1 MGINVDTISE
11 RLLKIIED
19 VSKNME
25 EMDHGLQGIVKT
37 MTTTVG
43 KLEVL
48 DKHIEL
54 QTKSHDFWM
63 KQRDKELKIKQTLL
77 DIESKLS
84 AQKFRQKMDLD
95 RQHEEGVQRNIRLR
109 HNLNEMNA
117 SFSSVTRMLHG
128 VSLSGGAG
136 MLGGNAMGLVQK
148 QMGISKM
155 ERSIADKAAELARLG
170 RDFASPIKSEQEKA
184 EIGEEMHFL
193 KQAKKQEEQTLE
205 GEKQS
210 PHGQLLENNKHLKSM
225 AQRME
230 GVGNWIGKN
239 KTGIIISAASLGI
252 LVGLFKKMLS
262 VSPMLQKMLEL
273 MNLTFGLILRPFGD
287 FLGFILRPIA
297 MMFLASVMPFFKEAY
312 PLLAELGT
320 ALGGKLAELLKGEID
335 PIEFL
340 KSILNLTFTAITPQ
354 SVLAWVFG
362 SPEEK
367 AENQEGAVGAL
378 AGTAAVAA
386 LPAAYVGT
394 KATAAVMR
402 KGMGLFGFGGNT
414 PKPTTPTPKMPSSG
428 TVKGAPLGQ
437 TSGSSS
443 GSGSGSNSALKR
455 LNSLKNMIPKSL
467 QNIAPQ
473 ILKHPAFNLALKKA
487 PLLGTALML
496 GSVGMGLWRTI
507 VGEEEYQK
515 LYKELEWM
523 GGAQD
528 LFMSEQK
535 LMAEGQDTFNSVDP
549 MYGGGMS
556 NKYGES
562 TTSSNGVITYNINN
576 TTNIGTVAKE
586 VDESELQQKLDQR
599 INEFGYMSG

>member
-25 EMDHGLQGIVKT
+25 EMDHGLQGVAKA
-37 MTTTVG
+37 MTNTVG

-54 QTKSHDFWM
+54 QKNSHDFWM
-63 KQRDKELKIKQTLL
+63 KQRDKEIKVKQSLL

-109 HNLNEMNA
+109 HNLNEMNQ
-117 SFSSVTRMLHG
+117 SFSTVSRMLHG
-128 VSLSGGAG
+128 ISLTGGAG
-136 MLGGNAMGLVQK
+136 MVGGSAVGLVKK
-148 QMGISKM
+148 QMDISSL
-155 ERSIADKAAELARLG
+155 ERAVAGKESNLKRLEH
-170 RDFASPIKSEQEKA
+170 DFISPIKSEQEKS
-184 EIGEEMHFL
+184 EIGEEIHFL
-193 KQAKKQEEQTLE
+193 KQAIRQTKQTL
-205 GEKQS
+205 GQEKDS
-210 PHGQLLENNKHLKSM
+210 PQGQLLENNKHLKGM

-239 KTGIIISAASLGI
+239 KTGIVISAASLGI
-252 LVGLFKKMLS
+252 LVGMFKKMLS

-273 MNLTFGLILRPFGD
+273 MNMTFGLILRPFGD

-340 KSILNLTFTAITPQ
+340 KSVLNLTFTAITPQ

-367 AENQEGAVGAL
+367 AENQEGAVGAIAL
-378 AGTAAVAA
+378 TAGAATI
-386 LPAAYVGT
+386 PATYVGA
-394 KATAAVMR
+394 KATTAVMR
-402 KGMGLFGFGGNT
+402 KGMGLFGFGGST
-414 PKPTTPTPKMPSSG
+414 PKPPTPPPKMPSSG
-428 TVKGAPLGQ
+428 SGAPIKPSG
-437 TSGSSS
+437 TGSGSSS
-443 GSGSGSNSALKR
+443 AINK
-455 LNSLKNMIPKSL
+455 LNSMKNMIPKNL
-467 QNIAPQ
+467 QNLAP
-473 ILKHPAFNLALKKA
+473 AVSSALKNPAMGQLLKRV
-487 PLLGTALML
+487 PYLGTALML
-496 GSVGMGLWRTI
+496 GSVGFGLLRNI

-515 LYKELEWM
+515 MYKELEWM

-535 LMAEGQDTFNSVDP
+535 LMAEGQATFNSVDP
-549 MYGGGMS
+549 LFGGGMS
-556 NKYGES
+556 NQFGGS
-562 TTSSNGVITYNINN
+562 TTSSDGVITYNITN
-576 TTNIGTVAKE
+576 TTNIGTIEKE
-586 VDESELQQKLDQR
+586 ADEVEIQQKIENH

>member
-63 KQRDKELKIKQTLL
+63 KQRDKEIKVKQVLL

-109 HNLNEMNA
+109 HNLADMNQ
-117 SFSSVTRMLHG
+117 SFSSVTRMLRG
-128 VSLSGGAG
+128 VSLGGGVGMVGGGAV
-136 MLGGNAMGLVQK
+136 GLVKK
-148 QMGISKM
+148 QMDISSL
-155 ERSIADKAAELARLG
+155 ERAIGGKEANLTKLE
-170 RDFASPIKSEQEKA
+170 RDFASPIKSEQEKS
-184 EIGEEMHFL
+184 EIGEEIHFL
-193 KQAKKQEEQTLE
+193 KQDLRQTKQTL
-205 GEKQS
+205 GQEKDS
-210 PHGQLLENNKHLKSM
+210 PQGQLLENNKHLKGM
-225 AQRME
+225 AQKME
-230 GVGNWIGKN
+230 GVGNWIGRN
-239 KTGIIISAASLGI
+239 KTGIIISAASLGL

-273 MNLTFGLILRPFGD
+273 MNMTFGLILRPFGD

-340 KSILNLTFTAITPQ
+340 KSVLNLTFTAITPQ

-378 AGTAAVAA
+378 AGGAAVAA

-394 KATAAVMR
+394 KATAAVMKR
-402 KGMGLFGFGGNT
+402 GMGLFGFGGST
-414 PKPTTPTPKMPSSG
+414 KTPTPTKMPSSG
-428 TVKGAPLGQ
+428 SGAPTG
-437 TSGSSS
+437 TGSGS

-455 LNSLKNMIPKSL
+455 MDILKNAIPKSL
-467 QNIAPQ
+467 R
-473 ILKHPAFNLALKKA
+473 NLAPAVARALPMA
-487 PLLGTALML
+487 LRGIPYVGTALML
-496 GSVGMGLWRTI
+496 GSAGFGLLRHI

-535 LMAEGQDTFNSVDP
+535 LMAEGQDTFNSIDP
-549 MYGGGMS
+549 MFGGGMS
-556 NKYGES
+556 NHFGQT
-562 TTSSNGVITYNINN
+562 TTSSSGVTTYNIHNE
-576 TTNIGTVAKE
+576 TNIGNIAKE
-586 VDESELQQKLDQR
+586 VDETEVQQKLETTM
-599 INEFGYMSG
+599 NEYGYMSG

>member
-63 KQRDKELKIKQTLL
+63 KQRDKEVKVKEALL

-109 HNLNEMNA
+109 HNLADMNQ
-117 SFSSVTRMLHG
+117 SFSSVTRMLRG
-128 VSLSGGAG
+128 VSLGGGVGMVGGGAV
-136 MLGGNAMGLVQK
+136 GLVKK
-148 QMGISKM
+148 QMDISSL
-155 ERSIADKAAELARLG
+155 ERAIGGKEANLTKLE
-170 RDFASPIKSEQEKA
+170 RDFASPIKSEQEKS
-184 EIGEEMHFL
+184 EIGEEIHFL
-193 KQAKKQEEQTLE
+193 KQDLRQTKQTL
-205 GEKQS
+205 GQEKDS
-210 PHGQLLENNKHLKSM
+210 PQGQLLENNKHLKGM
-225 AQRME
+225 AQKME

-239 KTGIIISAASLGI
+239 KTGIIISAASLGL

-273 MNLTFGLILRPFGD
+273 MNMTFGLILRPFGD

-340 KSILNLTFTAITPQ
+340 KSVLNLTFTAITPA

-378 AGTAAVAA
+378 AGGAAVAA

-394 KATAAVMR
+394 KATTAVMR

-414 PKPTTPTPKMPSSG
+414 KPPTPPPKIPSSG
-428 TVKGAPLGQ
+428 SGAPIKPSG
-437 TSGSSS
+437 TGSGSSS
-443 GSGSGSNSALKR
+443 AINK
-455 LNSLKNMIPKSL
+455 LNSMKNMIPKSL
-467 QNIAPQ
+467 R
-473 ILKHPAFNLALKKA
+473 NLAPAVSSALKNPAMGQLLKRV
-487 PLLGTALML
+487 PYLGTALML
-496 GSVGMGLWRTI
+496 GSVGFGLLRHI

-515 LYKELEWM
+515 MYKELEWM

-535 LMAEGQDTFNSVDP
+535 LMAEGQDTFNSIDP
-549 MYGGGMS
+549 MLGGGLS
-556 NKYGES
+556 NRFGQT
-562 TTSSNGVITYNINN
+562 TTSSSGVTTYNIHNE
-576 TTNIGTVAKE
+576 TNIGNIAKE
-586 VDESELQQKLDQR
+586 VDETEVQQKL
-599 INEFGYMSG
+599 ETTMSEYGYMSG